1 MTDVAARPAPDPGS
15 SSGSGVDPAAV
26 GGAGRFGFTHVPA
39 LDGLRGAAVAAV
51 LVYHLGHLTGGYLGV
66 DLFFVLSGFL
76 ITSLLLAEHAAED
89 EVALAD
95 FWSRRVRRLMP
106 ALLVLLVVLAQEG
119 KGGGLSGAF
128 GGAGAETFGVKAGTV
143 NAFTSWIA
151 VAFLGLALLY
161 AGLSSASKTDLESGS
176 GVSTDQ
182 FTGSS
187 GASDAAAT
195 DATDESAAG
204 TTDGA
209 SDENTTPPD
218 DAVDNGGDGD
228 GDPDNGGNG
237 GN

>member
-1 MTDVAARPAPDPGS
+1 MPVPPSASTLEPAPL
-15 SSGSGVDPAAV
+15 
-26 GGAGRFGFTHVPA
+26 AGRVALVTGVSRRVGIAATIA
-39 LDGLRGAAVAAV
+39 RQMLLDGASVLASGWHPHDADQPWGADAGRARATIDFVTTDLLTLAAITDILRGVV
-51 LVYHLGHLTGGYLGV
+51 LVL
-66 DLFFVLSGFL
+66 FVLS
-76 ITSLLLAEHAAED
+76 S
-89 EVALAD
+89 
-95 FWSRRVRRLMP
+95 
-106 ALLVLLVVLAQEG
+106 LLVLLVVLAQEG